1 MSSEFRQIKKK
12 IVAVALAAALFLL
25 YGVPL
30 TPAWANTAKTRG
42 NIHTAQAMGT
52 EDSDPWAEGLWDE
65 DLWGAEQTSDVLLGE
80 PVTNVDVNAFDYAK
94 NGSYNEMLMEA
105 ARVTGMNPCVMAAM
119 ILQEMG
125 KEGSSPLVT
134 GEGVNGKYRGIYNFI
149 NYQAYADGSM
159 SAKERG
165 LWWASG
171 EGTGRIEYGRPWNS
185 PERAILRGMG
195 IMSANYVLKGQE
207 TYYFKKFDVNPRSW
221 KGDAEHSPHWNKK
234 DGAYSPSHQYMSNVE
249 AAKSEGTILGSFY
262 QKSGIEKEELTFLI
276 PVYENMPE
284 DPSPEPGKEPVPVA
298 AWSGEA
304 ADDAAK
310 KILED
315 FSDTAGYADLLLS
328 LHEKHPSWSFVKVE
342 VPASYDDADTTWDA
356 LVTAEMGDGLNLA
369 DPKYH
374 GEEYIRGIV
383 ERDSGG
389 WLDASREAVAYF
401 MDPRNFLTDTAAV
414 YQFVTHGYDP
424 EADTYVT
431 MDALSLMTEGTFLGR
446 DVIRAELTEEKS
458 SEEESSEEEISEEE
472 DPEEES
478 TGTESYAE
486 KESPAEKS
494 SEEKSSGSSGSGSG
508 HSGGGGSS
516 SGGGGGSSGGG
527 GGSSGGGGGSPSVRK
542 TAPTA
547 GSATFSDKW
556 FQDAAGI
563 WRIRDGRGNVVKSA
577 WLCDD
582 AVAANGQN
590 VWYLLNTDGTMLAAG
605 LVQDNTGNYYSLE
618 TQHNGYFGMLR
629 YVDGIY
635 DGIYMEFSKNHDGT
649 FGALKNQSAIDAL
662 KARYG
667 VTKFAI
673 GNENCVYSKNL

>member
-1 MSSEFRQIKKK
+1 MTVVLFFSFCFPS
-12 IVAVALAAALFLL
+12 VAAAA
-25 YGVPL
+25 VPDVGR
-30 TPAWANTAKTRG
+30 NV
-42 NIHTAQAMGT
+42 HTAEAMGADTADVPET
-52 EDSDPWAEGLWDE
+52 EAAETL
-65 DLWGAEQTSDVLLGE
+65 LLGTQ
-80 PVTNVDVNAFDYAK
+80 VISVDTNAFDYSK
-94 NGSYNEMLMEA
+94 NKSYDEMLMEG
-105 ARVTGMNPCVMAAM
+105 ARVTGMNPFVMAAM

-125 KEGSSPLVT
+125 KEGTSPLVT
-134 GEGVNGKYRGIYNFI
+134 GEGVDGRYKGIYNFI
-149 NYQAYADGSM
+149 NYQAYASGGM

-165 LWWASG
+165 LAWASG
-171 EGTGRIEYGRPWNS
+171 EITGEGHLPTDYGRPWNS

-195 IMSANYVLKGQE
+195 VMSANYVLKGQE
-207 TYYFKKFDVNPRSW
+207 TYYFKKFDVNPKSW

-234 DGAYSPSHQYMSNVE
+234 DGAYAPGHQYMSNVE

-262 QKSGIEKEELTFLI
+262 QKSGIEKEALTFLI
-276 PVYENMPE
+276 PVFANMPK

-298 AWSGEA
+298 AYSCDA

-310 KILED
+310 KIRED
-315 FSDTAGYADLLLS
+315 FADAPGYADLLLP
-328 LHEKHPSWSFVKVE
+328 LHEQHPSWSFMKVE
-342 VPASYDDADTTWDA
+342 VPASYDDADTDWAA
-356 LVTAEMGDGLNLA
+356 LVTAEMSDGLNLA

-374 GEEYIRGIV
+374 GEKYIRGTV

-389 WLDASREAVAYF
+389 WVDASREAVAYF
-401 MDPRNFLTDTAAV
+401 MDPRNFLADTAAV

-431 MDALSLMTEGTFLGR
+431 MDNLSLMTGGTFLGR
-446 DVIRAELTEEKS
+446 EVIREDLTEEKS
-458 SEEESSEEEISEEE
+458 SEEESSEEDSAE
-472 DPEEES
+472 
-478 TGTESYAE
+478 TENSAE
-486 KESPAEKS
+486 KKIPTEKS
-494 SEEKSSGSSGSGSG
+494 LEEKSSGGSGSGSG
-508 HSGGGGSS
+508 YSGGGGSS

-542 TAPTA
+542 AAPAA

-556 FQDAAGI
+556 FQDTAGI
-563 WRIRDGRGNVVKSA
+563 WRIRDSRGNVVKSA

-662 KARYG
+662 KAKYG
-667 VTKFAI
+667 VTGFGI
-673 GNENCVYSKNL
+673 GNENCVCSKDL

>member
-1 MSSEFRQIKKK
+1 MLFGFERIRKK

-25 YGVPL
+25 NGIPL
-30 TPAWANTAKTRG
+30 MTVWAKASELRG
-42 NIHTAQAMGT
+42 NVHTAEAMGT
-52 EDSDPWAEGLWDE
+52 EDADPWEEGLWDE
-65 DLWGAEQTSDVLLGE
+65 DPWDAEQSADVLLGK
-80 PVTNVDVNAFDYAK
+80 PVTSVDVDAFDYTR

-105 ARVTGMNPCVMAAM
+105 ARVTGMSPYVMAAM

-125 KEGSSPLVT
+125 KEGTSPLVT

-149 NYQAYADGSM
+149 NYQAYAEGGM
-159 SAKERG
+159 SARERG
-165 LWWASG
+165 LWWAAG
-171 EGTGRIEYGRPWNS
+171 EGISDTRYGRPWNS

-234 DGAYSPSHQYMSNVE
+234 NGAYSPSHQYMSNVE

-262 QKSGIEKEELTFLI
+262 QKSGIEKEALTFLI

-284 DPSPEPGKEPVPVA
+284 DPSPEPGKEAVPVA
-298 AWSGEA
+298 AYSGEA
-304 ADDAAK
+304 EDDAAQ
-310 KILED
+310 KIRED
-315 FSDTAGYADLLLS
+315 FADVPGYADLLLS
-328 LHEKHPSWSFVKVE
+328 LHEKHPSWNFVKVE
-342 VPASYDDADTTWDA
+342 VPASYDGADTDWA
-356 LVTAEMGDGLNLA
+356 SLIAAEMSDGLNLA

-374 GEEYIRGIV
+374 GEAYIRGTV

-389 WLDASREAVAYF
+389 WVDASREAVAYF

-414 YQFVTHGYDP
+414 YQFVTHGYDA
-424 EADTYVT
+424 ETDTYVT
-431 MDALSLMTEGTFLGR
+431 TEGLSQMTEGTFLGR
-446 DVIRAELTEEKS
+446 SVIRADL
-458 SEEESSEEEISEEE
+458 SEEESSEEE
-472 DPEEES
+472 S
-478 TGTESYAE
+478 TEA
-486 KESPAEKS
+486 ESPAEKES
-494 SEEKSSGSSGSGSG
+494 STEKPAKEKSSGGGY
-508 HSGGGGSS
+508 SGGGGS

-542 TAPTA
+542 AAPAA
-547 GSATFSDKW
+547 GGATFSDKW
-556 FQDAAGI
+556 FQDASGI
-563 WRIRDGRGNVVKSA
+563 WRIRDSRGNVVKSA

-635 DGIYMEFSKNHDGT
+635 DGIYMEFSRNHDGT

-662 KARYG
+662 KAKYG
-667 VTKFAI
+667 VTGFGI
-673 GNENCVYSKNL
+673 GNENCVYSKDL